1 MGRSHQSPTDQRGS
15 HIFSVSVH
23 AGVKSRDIAL
33 NAVEFGHG
41 IKGKQLREFE
51 LKQILSGAA
60 REAFLPL
67 LLLADDSEQ
76 QVRSYM
82 NEGTLYAFGYVGSED
97 ALGMVLAIPE
107 PDGSVEL
114 KAVAVAEGLH
124 GQGIGSKM
132 LRAVIQ
138 DLHNRGTRH
147 LIVGTGNSGIGQLA
161 FYQKAGFRLWKI
173 ERDFFSAERGYA
185 DDLEEN
191 GIPLL
196 DMVWMDQELTTEK

>member
-1 MGRSHQSPTDQRGS
+1 
-15 HIFSVSVH
+15 VSVH
-23 AGVKSRDIAL
+23 AGVKSRDITQI
-33 NAVEFGHG
+33 AVEFGQG
-41 IKGKQLREFE
+41 IKGQQLREFE
-51 LKQILSGAA
+51 LQQIPSGDA

-82 NEGTLYAFGYVGSED
+82 NEGTLYAFGPVESGD
-97 ALGMVLAIPE
+97 ALGMVLAISE

-114 KAVAVAEGLH
+114 KAVAVAEALH

-132 LRAVIQ
+132 LREVID
-138 DLHNRGTRH
+138 DLRNRGVRH

-161 FYQKAGFRLWKI
+161 YYQKAGFRLWKI
-173 ERDFFSAERGYA
+173 ERDFFSADRGYP

-191 GIPLL
+191 GIPLR
-196 DMVWMDQELTTEK
+196 DMVWMDQELCEK

>member
-1 MGRSHQSPTDQRGS
+1 MTQIAVGFDRTIEGPPLRNTGLTT
-15 HIFSVSVH
+15 IP
-23 AGVKSRDIAL
+23 AGD
-33 NAVEFGHG
+33 
-41 IKGKQLREFE
+41 
-51 LKQILSGAA
+51 A

-82 NEGTLYAFGYVGSED
+82 HAGTLYAYSDTDSGE

-107 PDGSVEL
+107 PDESVEL

-132 LRAVIQ
+132 LRAVIE
-138 DLHNRGTRH
+138 DLRSRGVRH

-161 FYQKAGFRLWKI
+161 YYQKAGFRLWKI
-173 ERDFFSAERGYA
+173 ERDFFSAERGYP

-191 GIPLL
+191 GIPLR
-196 DMVWMDQELTTEK
+196 DMVWMDQELTES